1 MASIDWQEIDSSCR
15 EKLREDKQYRE
26 MNVLTGSSGM
36 KKAQSEW
43 NDREGRNTGCE
54 KEVETDKGWGEV
66 MEFPEV
72 CIWKRAPRYRFTSA
86 WGRMIFRRWRQ
97 IMLGSCSLSLCTT
110 PTEMKGSEM
119 LSVYTGQRIFS
130 HTRAYTHA
138 FAHAHTDRHTNTHAI
153 LSFHLFTDTAQTMQT
168 CAFKADFNWS
178 IQE

>member
-1 MASIDWQEIDSSCR
+1 
-15 EKLREDKQYRE
+15 
-26 MNVLTGSSGM
+26 
-36 KKAQSEW
+36 
-43 NDREGRNTGCE
+43 
-54 KEVETDKGWGEV
+54 

-138 FAHAHTDRHTNTHAI
+138 CAHAHTDRHTNTHAI
-153 LSFHLFTDTAQTMQT
+153 LSFRLCRHVLSKQILIGLYKNRKVFTHIQIHGWHTQTA
-168 CAFKADFNWS
+168 FNLRKIMNS
-178 IQE
+178 APRPYNSVFISPSQV